1 MHEKNCTFYVTVQN
15 GYKKIGKKRSKML
28 SGFLFS
34 NLFLPTLIITQCSS
48 TEEKKGKGL
57 GSYIDKLCVDPTAG
71 IKYLVWA
78 VKIY

>member
-1 MHEKNCTFYVTVQN
+1 
-15 GYKKIGKKRSKML
+15 ML
-28 SGFLFS
+28 SVLFS
-34 NLFLPTLIITQCSS
+34 NLLLPTLIRTLCTSAEKS
-48 TEEKKGKGL
+48 KKGKGP

>member
-1 MHEKNCTFYVTVQN
+1 
-15 GYKKIGKKRSKML
+15 ML